1 MDALFNDQWQKGG
14 IPDLWDGKAAGRIIN
29 RLIEIGGKVWMD
41 RKTAGTPNRTN
52 QFLYGEELPLYE
64 IMPEKFHNLIEVT
77 NIVQYKLYA

>member
-1 MDALFNDQWQKGG
+1 
-14 IPDLWDGKAAGRIIN
+14 
-29 RLIEIGGKVWMD
+29 MD

-64 IMPEKFHNLIEVT
+64 MMPEKFHNLIEVT